1 MEDIRNYRIE
11 EEKDE
16 REEEPRE
23 YEGAAAQQRD
33 EVPFHI
39 PRD

>member
-1 MEDIRNYRIE
+1 MEDIRGYRIE
-11 EEKDE
+11 EDE
-16 REEEPRE
+16 REEERE
-23 YEGAAAQQRD
+23 MSAPKDD

>member
-1 MEDIRNYRIE
+1 MEDIRNYRSE
-11 EEKDE
+11 EENDE
-16 REEEPRE
+16 RREEERE
-23 YEGAAAQQRD
+23 YEGAAQRE

>member
-1 MEDIRNYRIE
+1 MEDVRTYRIE
-11 EEKDE
+11 EETTDEE
-16 REEEPRE
+16 RELASPPSD
-23 YEGAAAQQRD
+23 D

>member
-1 MEDIRNYRIE
+1 MEDIRDYQIEDESDVTE
-11 EEKDE
+11 EE
-16 REEEPRE
+16 RE
-23 YEGAAAQQRD
+23 YESAQRD

>member
-1 MEDIRNYRIE
+1 MEDSRDYRAESE
-11 EEKDE
+11 EVPREDE
-16 REEEPRE
+16 REFD
-23 YEGAAAQQRD
+23 AAAPRD

>member
-11 EEKDE
+11 EETDQD
-16 REEEPRE
+16 REEERRE
-23 YEGAAAQQRD
+23 YEGAQHE
-33 EVPFHI
+33 EVPFEI

>member
-1 MEDIRNYRIE
+1 MDDIRDYQIEDESDVTE
-11 EEKDE
+11 EE
-16 REEEPRE
+16 RE
-23 YEGAAAQQRD
+23 YESAQRE

>member
-1 MEDIRNYRIE
+1 MEDIRNYQIE
-11 EEKDE
+11 EESDVT
-16 REEEPRE
+16 EEERE
-23 YEGAAAQQRD
+23 YESAQRE

>member
-11 EEKDE
+11 DEEDE
-16 REEEPRE
+16 PRDEERE
-23 YEGAAAQQRD
+23 YEVAQRE
-33 EVPFHI
+33 EVPFEI

>member
-1 MEDIRNYRIE
+1 MEDIRDYQIEDESDVTE
-11 EEKDE
+11 EE
-16 REEEPRE
+16 RE
-23 YEGAAAQQRD
+23 YESAQRE

>member
-1 MEDIRNYRIE
+1 MEDVRNYRIVEDESDVTE
-11 EEKDE
+11 EE
-16 REEEPRE
+16 RECE
-23 YEGAAAQQRD
+23 AAQRE

>member
-16 REEEPRE
+16 REEE
-23 YEGAAAQQRD
+23 YEGAKRE
-33 EVPFHI
+33 EVPFEI

>member
-11 EEKDE
+11 EENDE
-16 REEEPRE
+16 HREEERE
-23 YEGAAAQQRD
+23 YEGGAQRD

>member
-1 MEDIRNYRIE
+1 MEDIRNYRVE

-16 REEEPRE
+16 HREDERE
-23 YEGAAAQQRD
+23 YEGAQQRD

>member
-1 MEDIRNYRIE
+1 MEDVRNYRIVEDESDVTE
-11 EEKDE
+11 EE
-16 REEEPRE
+16 RE
-23 YEGAAAQQRD
+23 YEAAQRE

>member
-1 MEDIRNYRIE
+1 MEDVRPYRME
-11 EEKDE
+11 DNPADDE
-16 REEEPRE
+16 RRSELE
-23 YEGAAAQQRD
+23 AAAAEE

>member
-1 MEDIRNYRIE
+1 MDDIRDYQIEDESDVTE
-11 EEKDE
+11 EE
-16 REEEPRE
+16 RE
-23 YEGAAAQQRD
+23 YESAQRD

>member
-11 EEKDE
+11 EDDSRHNDDDRIELAGPSD
-16 REEEPRE
+16 
-23 YEGAAAQQRD
+23 D

>member
-11 EEKDE
+11 EENDERREDE
-16 REEEPRE
+16 RE
-23 YEGAAAQQRD
+23 YESAQRD

>member
-1 MEDIRNYRIE
+1 MEDIRIYSLE
-11 EEKDE
+11 EENE
-16 REEEPRE
+16 VNEEQRE
-23 YEGAAAQQRD
+23 YESAQSE

>member
-11 EEKDE
+11 EEDDVT
-16 REEEPRE
+16 EEERE
-23 YEGAAAQQRD
+23 YESAQRD